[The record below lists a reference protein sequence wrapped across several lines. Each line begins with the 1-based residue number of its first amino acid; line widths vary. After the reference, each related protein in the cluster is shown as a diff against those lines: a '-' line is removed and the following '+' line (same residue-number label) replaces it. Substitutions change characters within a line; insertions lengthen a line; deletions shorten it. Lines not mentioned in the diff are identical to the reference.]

1 MRNILVIATSAALAV
16 LPTAAFAARGPLM
29 QACAP
34 GTPYVVCLCTN
45 NPNLCY
51 PGTYILRP
59 R

>member
-16 LPTAAFAARGPLM
+16 IPTAAFAASGPLM

-34 GTPYVVCLCTN
+34 GTPVIVCICTT
-45 NPNLCY
+45 NPSRCY

>member
-1 MRNILVIATSAALAV
+1 MRNILATATIAALAAS
-16 LPTAAFAARGPLM
+16 PTAALAARGPLM

-34 GTPYVVCLCTN
+34 GTPYVVCLCTA
-45 NPNLCY
+45 NPSLCY

>member
-1 MRNILVIATSAALAV
+1 MRNILVIATSAALAAI
-16 LPTAAFAARGPLM
+16 PTAALAAPALVM

-34 GTPYVVCLCTN
+34 GTPFVVCLCTA

-51 PGTYILRP
+51 PGTFVLRP